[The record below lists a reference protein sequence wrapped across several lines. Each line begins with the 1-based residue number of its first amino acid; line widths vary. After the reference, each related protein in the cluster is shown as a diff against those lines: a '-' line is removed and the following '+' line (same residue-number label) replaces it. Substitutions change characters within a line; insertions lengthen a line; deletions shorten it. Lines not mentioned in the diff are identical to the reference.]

1 MGKFARVYSAIALFF
16 LFCASAVAG
25 TLNGVKVV
33 ENNTNTEVRFSFSLP
48 SKYSYFNL
56 HKPERLVIDF
66 QHSQLEN
73 KALLPLN
80 GKGAVKKV
88 RTSQSPRSTT
98 LRVVLELEN
107 QSAVK
112 FAQNGKTITVSVPKS
127 GNAKNTKNKSAV
139 SPPSK
144 QANRNKTVTPPTP
157 PVRRSSVLTIA
168 IDAGH
173 GGKDPGAIG
182 ANSGVREKNVTL
194 QIAKELKAMLDAD
207 PRFRSVLTRRGDYY
221 ISVPERSEIARKNK
235 ANYLISIHADSNM
248 SASFQGASVWVLSNK
263 RANSEMGRWLE
274 DHEKQSELLG
284 GAGNVLA
291 SHDEKYLN
299 QTVLDLQFGHS
310 QRAGYQLG
318 QSILRRI
325 GRVASLSKN
334 RPQHASLGVLRSPD
348 IPSVLVETG
357 FLSNAR
363 EEQLLSTTA
372 HRRKIANAI
381 YQGLIDYYNN
391 SGEAANYKSAVSAP
405 NKSQNASSAEL
416 PSVHIVQSGES
427 LGLISIKYNIKLREL
442 RRLNGLKDD
451 NVRVGQKIKLK

>member
-1 MGKFARVYSAIALFF
+1 MSTLARVWTALALIF
-16 LFCASAVAG
+16 LFCVSAFAG
-25 TLNGVKVV
+25 TLTNVKLS
-33 ENNTNTEVRFSFSLP
+33 ENNASTEVRFAFSLP
-48 SKYSYFNL
+48 SKFSYFPL
-56 HKPERLVIDF
+56 HNPERLVIDF
-66 QHSQLEN
+66 QNSQLDN
-73 KALLPLN
+73 KSLLPVRGN
-80 GKGAVKKV
+80 GAVKKV

-98 LRVVLELEN
+98 LRVVLELEGK
-107 QSAVK
+107 SAVK
-112 FAQNGKTITVSVPKS
+112 FAQKG
-127 GNAKNTKNKSAV
+127 
-139 SPPSK
+139 
-144 QANRNKTVTPPTP
+144 KTVTVTVPKTAGAKSTSAVNTAKQVSQSKPVTKAAPVPPP
-157 PVRRSSVLTIA
+157 ARRSGVLTIA

-173 GGKDPGAIG
+173 GGKDPGATG
-182 ANSGVREKNVTL
+182 ANLQVREKNVTL

-248 SASFQGASVWVLSNK
+248 KASFQGASVWVLSNK

-381 YQGLIDYYNN
+381 YQGLIDYYNT
-391 SGEAANYKSAVSAP
+391 SGEAANYKSAVP
-405 NKSQNASSAEL
+405 ASSSKSAASGDV
-416 PSVHIVQSGES
+416 PSVHVVKSGES